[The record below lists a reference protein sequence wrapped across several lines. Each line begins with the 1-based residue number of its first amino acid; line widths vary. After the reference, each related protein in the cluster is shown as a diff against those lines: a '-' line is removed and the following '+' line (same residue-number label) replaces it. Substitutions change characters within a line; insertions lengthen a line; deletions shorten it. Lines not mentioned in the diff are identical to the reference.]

1 MKFRRFSVLIVCF
14 LFLPALVFSLP
25 QLAILEAILAA
36 GIDPT
41 VGPLVTSKIEE
52 EFVNS
57 GKYTVLDRANIDQV
71 LREKEFQLS
80 SGIVRNEEVRQAGE
94 YLGADFI
101 VSVSV
106 SRVGQTFVVAAK
118 MIDVVSGE
126 IAAQT
131 SYERQGRID
140 VLLDIAKV
148 VGGRLAGTE
157 IIMIEVEEPKI
168 EEPEEEQVAAAPK
181 VERVARPKKERQPVE
196 FKRFVVGAKVGGN
209 LATARSDLWG
219 DWEFWAYDNIT
230 EVVPGVLPSVFYG
243 GHSSDQW
250 TYAMFGLNAGAYFI
264 FNINTYLGL
273 QAELLYSQKGY
284 SYDFEDYD
292 SGGVSL
298 GWVRNVFRFSYI
310 EIPLL
315 VKARLP
321 RRVSPYAVAGAS
333 IAVLFGAT
341 VENIYDD
348 GFSQS
353 FYDSFWGAGPFDLLD
368 WGWEYNTLDAGL
380 VAGAGVDFPIG
391 SLLLNLEARY
401 TLGLFPVSAFTGFT
415 NSSISFSG
423 GVGIQF

>member
-101 VSVSV
+101 VSVNV

-157 IIMIEVEEPKI
+157 IIMIEVEEPQLQ
-168 EEPEEEQVAAAPK
+168 EPEEEEAPKAPK

-209 LATARSDLWG
+209 VANVRTDTWL
-219 DWEFWAYDNIT
+219 DWEFWDFAGTSIAMA
-230 EVVPGVLPSVFYG
+230 
-243 GHSSDQW
+243 GHFSDQW
-250 TYAMFGLNAGAYFI
+250 PYGKFGLTAGGYFV
-264 FNINTYLGL
+264 FNLNKYLGL
-273 QAELLYSQKGY
+273 QADLLFSQKGY
-284 SYDFEDYD
+284 QYDFVDYD
-292 SGGVSL
+292 AISASM
-298 GWVRNVFRFSYI
+298 GWVTNKFTFSYL
-310 EIPLL
+310 ELPLL

-321 RRVSPYAVAGAS
+321 GRYSPYAVAGISLAMLLS
-333 IAVLFGAT
+333 VT
-341 VENIYDD
+341 VDNVYEETLAQEAYDL
-348 GFSQS
+348 
-353 FYDSFWGAGPFDLLD
+353 FWGDNFDLLD
-368 WGWEYNTLDAGL
+368 WGWEYNTLDAGI
-380 VAGAGVDFPIG
+380 VAGAGIDILLG
-391 SLLLNLEARY
+391 SILLNLEARY
-401 TLGLFPVSAFTGFT
+401 TLGFLPVSAFYDYTNGAFTITAGAGF
-415 NSSISFSG
+415 
-423 GVGIQF
+423 QF